1 MIVSCG
7 EALIDFLPVT
17 GVDGK
22 PLFRPETGGSLF
34 NVARGVGRLGVPAG
48 FFGGLSRDLFGQMLA
63 RSLAESGVDLG
74 FTVMADRPSTLAFVT
89 FVDGSAVYAFF
100 DEGSAGRML
109 TEADLPVLP
118 DKVAAL
124 HFGSFSLAAEPCGT
138 ALEALARREHARR
151 IISLDINVR
160 PSLTP
165 DRAAYV
171 ARLDRMIALADIVK
185 LSDEDFA
192 WLHGSADFAAF
203 ARSCLERGV
212 KLVVLTRGGEG
223 AVAHTARE
231 TIPVAPIPVKV
242 ADTVGAGDSF
252 MSALLAR
259 LHMNGLLAKPAV
271 ASLAGDELNDALG
284 FAARAAAV
292 TVSRA
297 GADSP
302 WLRELQT

>member
-7 EALIDFLPVT
+7 EALIDFLPVS
-17 GVDGK
+17 GPDGAL
-22 PLFRPETGGSLF
+22 LFQPATGGSLF

-48 FFGGLSRDLFGQMLA
+48 FLGGLSRDLFGQMLS

-74 FTVMADRPSTLAFVT
+74 LAVLTDRPSTLAFVT
-89 FVDGSAVYAFF
+89 FVNGSAVYAFF

-109 TEADLPVLP
+109 TEPDLPKLP
-118 DKVAAL
+118 EAVAAL
-124 HFGSFSLAAEPCGT
+124 HFGSFSLAAEPCAT
-138 ALEALARREHARR
+138 TLEALAKREQSRRV
-151 IISLDINVR
+151 ISLDINVR

-171 ARLDRMIALADIVK
+171 ARLDRMIAMADIVK
-185 LSDEDFA
+185 LSEEDFA
-192 WLHGSADFAAF
+192 WLHGNADFSAF
-203 ARSCLERGV
+203 ARACLERGV

-231 TIPVAPIPVKV
+231 TIDVAPIRVKV
-242 ADTVGAGDSF
+242 VDTVGAGDSF
-252 MSALLAR
+252 MSALLSR
-259 LHMNGLLAKPAV
+259 LYMGNRLSKPQV
-271 ASLAGDELNDALG
+271 AALPRDALDDALR
-284 FAARAAAV
+284 FAARAAAI

-302 WLRELQT
+302 WARELQT

>member
-7 EALIDFLPVT
+7 EALIDFLPVS
-17 GVDGK
+17 GPDGAL
-22 PLFRPETGGSLF
+22 LFQPATGGSLF

-48 FFGGLSRDLFGQMLA
+48 FLGGLSRDLFGQMLS

-74 FTVMADRPSTLAFVT
+74 LAVLTDRPSTLAFVT
-89 FVDGSAVYAFF
+89 FVNGSAVYAFF

-109 TEADLPVLP
+109 TEPDLPKLP
-118 DKVAAL
+118 EAVAAL
-124 HFGSFSLAAEPCGT
+124 HFGSFSLAAEPCAT
-138 ALEALARREHARR
+138 TLEALAKREQSRRV
-151 IISLDINVR
+151 ISLDINVR

-165 DRAAYV
+165 NRAAYM
-171 ARLDRMIALADIVK
+171 ARLDRLIAAADIVK
-185 LSDEDFA
+185 LSEEDFA
-192 WLHGSADFAAF
+192 WLHGNADFGAF
-203 ARSCLERGV
+203 ANACLQRGA

-223 AVAHTARE
+223 ALASTDRE
-231 TIPVAPIPVKV
+231 TLEVSPIPVKV

-259 LHMNGLLAKPAV
+259 LHMTGRLSKPSVAALARDA
-271 ASLAGDELNDALG
+271 LDDALG

-292 TVSRA
+292 TVSRP
-297 GADSP
+297 GADTP